1 MYCVSFVTSFDSFQR
16 LRCII
21 RGQNAEEDSLLT
33 TTIPRYLEC
42 APAGPSSIKSILM
55 AREVISRR
63 TPVLKPL
70 LEQPLQLEL
79 RWNTITGLPS
89 RIILFFFDLY
99 YQLCQIIIIRL
110 FRPVS
115 NLLDLVYLL

>member
-1 MYCVSFVTSFDSFQR
+1 
-16 LRCII
+16 
-21 RGQNAEEDSLLT
+21 
-33 TTIPRYLEC
+33 
-42 APAGPSSIKSILM
+42 M

-99 YQLCQIIIIRL
+99 FQLCQMIIIRL
-110 FRPVS
+110 FKPVS